1 MNKNKLTTNCFT
13 WLACSIIAPCA
24 FANISTSGP
33 TQIQYSLNSETN
45 TDCSNSILR
54 LNTGWNLIS
63 FPYDPAETPYQLLQ
77 QIPGSVS
84 LLSYRDGIW
93 YSSHRQSETI
103 AVHPVTDIEPG
114 RGYWLQ
120 MESNINYESNA
131 GGSVWNGETPSL
143 TEGWN
148 IIGVKHEQSAK
159 ELLLTVGSESVWG
172 WQDSSWKIHVDH
184 VPTWLN
190 TLQTIHCGQ
199 GVYIYSEDEHSPLT
213 WNEEPN
219 HVWTYNGHAYGL
231 FKRSHT
237 WEDANV
243 FAADAGGYLAKIDS
257 AEENENIFT
266 EVIAALS
273 SADFNTTFAIDGG
286 NAAYV
291 WLGATDI
298 QTEGGWV
305 WSVDDSTLES
315 TRAEWGEGASG
326 HEPDNYNN
334 QDYLALGLEN
344 WPLGSAD
351 DAGYG
356 NAGSWNDLGGDNSL
370 YFVVE
375 REVVS
380 NSPPTGGVQIIGDA
394 IQGDTLTA
402 TNDLSDLDGIG
413 IIIYQWQA
421 GGIDFYT
428 GSDLVLTQEHV
439 GRAITAIASY
449 QDGAGNNE
457 SVSSIATAVVVNV
470 NDIHSGE
477 VKILGLAHVGEELT
491 IDTSSIED
499 IDGIGTLNYQWYKDR
514 VAIADAT
521 NKSYTLSTD
530 DIGSILYAEV
540 SYTDYGNTFEILNSA
555 ITSTVERLKV
565 RDEFPVNTYTHG
577 RQGSPSVA
585 ALSDGGF
592 VVTWYSGYQDG
603 SGYGVYGQR
612 YDQAGNSAGDEF
624 PVNTYTDD
632 SQFTPSVAA
641 LSDGGFVVTW
651 TSREHNGAGS
661 SVYGQRYDQE
671 GNSVGD
677 EFPVNTY
684 TDSLQSSPSVAA
696 LSDGG
701 FVVTW
706 QSSGQDG
713 SSYGVYGQR
722 YDQAGNSVGDEFQVN
737 TYTDRSQDSPSVVA
751 LSDGGFVVT
760 WQSGDQ
766 DGSSYGVYGQLFLTS
781 DVTLNNPSS
790 GTVSIA
796 GTIAENE
803 VLTASNTLADVD
815 ELGTISYEW
824 HGSSDNGVT
833 WTPISS
839 GESLTLTEDEVG
851 QHIKVVASY
860 TDGEGTAESIESSA
874 TAVVTGTSTELSDS
888 LPELLEFSLTDTVD
902 LSSQSYIDISTRFI
916 DGDSDLSGFTVA
928 FDKELPFSGGPSNQ
942 FSVDVSIFSAVPGY
956 DMRDINSLYKAGLD
970 TTDDIAGTYTV
981 TQVEIDD
988 SLGNTLRLTTDD
1000 LSALGYDT
1008 SFEIVGGA
1016 ISASLP

>member
-1 MNKNKLTTNCFT
+1 M
-13 WLACSIIAPCA
+13 
-24 FANISTSGP
+24 
-33 TQIQYSLNSETN
+33 
-45 TDCSNSILR
+45 
-54 LNTGWNLIS
+54 
-63 FPYDPAETPYQLLQ
+63 
-77 QIPGSVS
+77 
-84 LLSYRDGIW
+84 
-93 YSSHRQSETI
+93 
-103 AVHPVTDIEPG
+103 
-114 RGYWLQ
+114 
-120 MESNINYESNA
+120 
-131 GGSVWNGETPSL
+131 
-143 TEGWN
+143 
-148 IIGVKHEQSAK
+148 
-159 ELLLTVGSESVWG
+159 
-172 WQDSSWKIHVDH
+172 
-184 VPTWLN
+184 
-190 TLQTIHCGQ
+190 
-199 GVYIYSEDEHSPLT
+199 
-213 WNEEPN
+213 
-219 HVWTYNGHAYGL
+219 
-231 FKRSHT
+231 
-237 WEDANV
+237 
-243 FAADAGGYLAKIDS
+243 
-257 AEENENIFT
+257 
-266 EVIAALS
+266 
-273 SADFNTTFAIDGG
+273 
-286 NAAYV
+286 
-291 WLGATDI
+291 
-298 QTEGGWV
+298 
-305 WSVDDSTLES
+305 
-315 TRAEWGEGASG
+315 
-326 HEPDNYNN
+326 
-334 QDYLALGLEN
+334 
-344 WPLGSAD
+344 
-351 DAGYG
+351 
-356 NAGSWNDLGGDNSL
+356 
-370 YFVVE
+370 
-375 REVVS
+375 
-380 NSPPTGGVQIIGDA
+380 
-394 IQGDTLTA
+394 
-402 TNDLSDLDGIG
+402 
-413 IIIYQWQA
+413 
-421 GGIDFYT
+421 
-428 GSDLVLTQEHV
+428 
-439 GRAITAIASY
+439 
-449 QDGAGNNE
+449 
-457 SVSSIATAVVVNV
+457 
-470 NDIHSGE
+470 
-477 VKILGLAHVGEELT
+477 
-491 IDTSSIED
+491 
-499 IDGIGTLNYQWYKDR
+499 
-514 VAIADAT
+514 
-521 NKSYTLSTD
+521 
-530 DIGSILYAEV
+530 
-540 SYTDYGNTFEILNSA
+540 
-555 ITSTVERLKV
+555 
-565 RDEFPVNTYTHG
+565 
-577 RQGSPSVA
+577 
-585 ALSDGGF
+585 
-592 VVTWYSGYQDG
+592 
-603 SGYGVYGQR
+603 
-612 YDQAGNSAGDEF
+612 
-624 PVNTYTDD
+624 
-632 SQFTPSVAA
+632 
-641 LSDGGFVVTW
+641 
-651 TSREHNGAGS
+651 
-661 SVYGQRYDQE
+661 
-671 GNSVGD
+671 GD